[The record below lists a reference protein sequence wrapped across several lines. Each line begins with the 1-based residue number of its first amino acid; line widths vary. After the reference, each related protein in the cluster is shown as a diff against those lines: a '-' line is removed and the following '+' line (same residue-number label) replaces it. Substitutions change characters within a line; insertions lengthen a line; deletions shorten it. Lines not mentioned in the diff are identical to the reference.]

1 MILYICCMLCD
12 YKFLCYCVVFFFKQK
27 TAYEMRI
34 SDWSSDVCSSDLPTA
49 ATLAPGHGAE
59 FMPALAELLPG
70 LVVEFGGEGAAADA
84 RRIGLGDAEHEAD
97 RRGAEARA
105 RRGGAADGVRAGDEG
120 IGAVIDVE
128 QYALRALEQY
138 AGAGLAHLLQPLPH
152 RLDRKST

>member
-1 MILYICCMLCD
+1 
-12 YKFLCYCVVFFFKQK
+12 
-27 TAYEMRI
+27 
-34 SDWSSDVCSSDLPTA
+34 
-49 ATLAPGHGAE
+49 
-59 FMPALAELLPG
+59 MPALAVLLTG

-138 AGAGLAHLLQPLPH
+138 AGAGLAPLLPPLPH
-152 RLDRKST
+152 PLPIFQHIVGDFRALGEHTPPAARRPP